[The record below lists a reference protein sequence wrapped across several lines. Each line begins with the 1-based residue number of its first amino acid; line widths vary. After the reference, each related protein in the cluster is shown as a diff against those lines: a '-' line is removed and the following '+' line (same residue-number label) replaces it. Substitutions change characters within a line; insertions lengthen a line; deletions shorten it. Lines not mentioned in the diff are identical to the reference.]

1 MIEYFKKLNEEQACG
16 DSERMGGHNSDIS
29 GDKHLVRDA
38 LTETWFTLPTEP
50 VHGQLQGGLH
60 ASAGKVLLF
69 ILFHATFSQ
78 ANQ

>member
-38 LTETWFTLPTEP
+38 LTET
-50 VHGQLQGGLH
+50 
-60 ASAGKVLLF
+60 
-69 ILFHATFSQ
+69 
-78 ANQ
+78 